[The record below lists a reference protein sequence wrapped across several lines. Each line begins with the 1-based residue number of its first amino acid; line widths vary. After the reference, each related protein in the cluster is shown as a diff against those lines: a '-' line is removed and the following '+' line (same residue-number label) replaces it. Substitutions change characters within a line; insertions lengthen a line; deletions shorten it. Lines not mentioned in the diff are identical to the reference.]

1 MTPPEPPPGRLARLG
16 VVIRSDDPHERRR
29 LARMSDLA
37 GFDVVWAADD
47 HAAAELGQWVARA
60 EVLVRPEVD
69 EPWARTLPV
78 SLGRTPAEAL
88 ARLDL
93 DPTMGGF
100 GDPRDGG
107 LFGTLEDGQR
117 RVIELAHAGVHDLR
131 CVLPDA
137 PDIHDLVA
145 QLTAV
150 VVGSLD
156 THHPG
161 APRSADPEP
170 PSWAAPR

>member
-1 MTPPEPPPGRLARLG
+1 
-16 VVIRSDDPHERRR
+16 
-29 LARMSDLA
+29 MSDLA
-37 GFDVVWAADD
+37 GIDVIWVADD
-47 HAAAELGQWVARA
+47 ATAAELRAWVARA
-60 EVLVRPEVD
+60 DVLVRPEAD

-88 ARLDL
+88 ARLEL
-93 DPTMGGF
+93 DPGMHGF
-100 GDPRDGG
+100 GDPREVG

-117 RVIELAHAGVHDLR
+117 RVVELAHAGVLDLR

-137 PDIHDLVA
+137 PDVHDLVA
-145 QLTAV
+145 QLTSV

-156 THHPG
+156 THQPG

-170 PSWAAPR
+170 PPWAGPR